1 MRCQNYILHET
12 LIALHKDCTVSVS
25 IKGSP
30 SDILQIWDNSSL
42 ASCGEKTN
50 RIKEIMKTTSTIAL
64 GILAVLMLQTKV
76 VFPLAEAEMD
86 PFTSDEAEMEL
97 SAWAE
102 AEMDTFT
109 SDEAEMEL
117 SAWAEAEMDTFIE
130 EAETELEPAEAET
143 ELEPAEAETELEPA
157 EAETESSTSAEMETY
172 PVSTSIHC

>member
-1 MRCQNYILHET
+1 
-12 LIALHKDCTVSVS
+12 
-25 IKGSP
+25 
-30 SDILQIWDNSSL
+30 
-42 ASCGEKTN
+42 
-50 RIKEIMKTTSTIAL
+50 MKTTSTIAL

-86 PFTSDEAEMEL
+86 TFTSDEAEMEL

-109 SDEAEMEL
+109 SDEAEM
-117 SAWAEAEMDTFIE
+117 DTFIE

-143 ELEPAEAETELEPA
+143 ELEPAETETELEPA

-172 PVSTSIHC
+172 PVSTIIHC

>member
-1 MRCQNYILHET
+1 
-12 LIALHKDCTVSVS
+12 
-25 IKGSP
+25 
-30 SDILQIWDNSSL
+30 
-42 ASCGEKTN
+42 
-50 RIKEIMKTTSTIAL
+50 MKTTSTIAL

-86 PFTSDEAEMEL
+86 P
-97 SAWAE
+97 
-102 AEMDTFT
+102 FT

-172 PVSTSIHC
+172 PVSTIIHC